1 MSGGRGRVASGGGR
15 KPPTASRSVGE
26 LHPHQ
31 PLYERV
37 PTRDTDGHP
46 LSDFMMLIPGLRERP
61 RQQFND
67 VLSRI
72 QDCLADF
79 REVVFVDLNV
89 PLNLLWVSVRAKP
102 GVILDIAASL
112 KFRVP
117 EALLVGP
124 KHTR

>member
-1 MSGGRGRVASGGGR
+1 MGEELGRTQVGGKR
-15 KPPTASRSVGE
+15 PPTVVHTGG
-26 LHPHQ
+26 LQPHQ

-46 LSDFMMLIPGLRERP
+46 LSDFMMLIPGLRDRP

-67 VLSRI
+67 VLARI
-72 QDCLADF
+72 ETSLANF
-79 REVVFVDLNV
+79 REIVFVDLNV
-89 PLNLLWVSVRAKP
+89 PLNLLWISVRAKP
-102 GVILDIAASL
+102 GVILDIACTL

-124 KHTR
+124 KYQP